1 MKCPKCNNFDT
12 KVLDSR
18 VVQDGNAIRRRREC
32 EYCEHRFTTFERR
45 GITDLVVI
53 KKDGSRELYDRSKI
67 TKALLLAY
75 AKRNI
80 GMEKLEEI
88 ISWLEAQRSTEG
100 EIASE
105 KIGMS
110 ILESLKHE
118 DPVAYIR
125 FASVYMNFDSL
136 EDFQQLVHPTKD

>member
-1 MKCPKCNNFDT
+1 MKCPKCSNYDT

-53 KKDGSRELYDRSKI
+53 KKDGSRELYDRTKI

-80 GMEKLEEI
+80 AMDKLEEI
-88 ISWLEAQRSTEG
+88 TAGLEVNWSAEG
-100 EIASE
+100 EIESV
-105 KIGMS
+105 KIGED
-110 ILESLKHE
+110 ILAALKTE

-125 FASVYMNFDSL
+125 FASVYMNFDSR
-136 EDFQQLVHPTKD
+136 EDFQHLMKK

>member
-1 MKCPKCNNFDT
+1 MKCPKCSNFDT

-45 GITDLVVI
+45 GITDLVVL
-53 KKDGSRELYDRSKI
+53 KKSGSRELYDRTKI

-80 GMEKLEEI
+80 AIEKLEEI
-88 ISWLEAQRSTEG
+88 VSSLEVQWSAEW
-100 EIASE
+100 EITSVQIWE
-105 KIGMS
+105 D
-110 ILESLKHE
+110 ILAALKTE

-125 FASVYMNFDSL
+125 FASVYMNFNSR
-136 EDFQQLVHPTKD
+136 EDFQDLMH

>member
-1 MKCPKCNNFDT
+1 MRCPKCNNFDT

-45 GITDLVVI
+45 GITDLIVI
-53 KKDGSRELYDRSKI
+53 KKDGARELYDRTKI

-80 GMEKLEEI
+80 AIDKLEEI
-88 ISWLEAQRSTEG
+88 IAGLEVNRSAEG
-100 EIASE
+100 EISSV
-105 KIGMS
+105 KIWED
-110 ILESLKHE
+110 ILASLKTE

-125 FASVYMNFDSL
+125 FASVYMNFNSR
-136 EDFQQLVHPTKD
+136 EDFQDLMLKP

>member
-53 KKDGSRELYDRSKI
+53 KKDGSRELYDRTKI

-75 AKRNI
+75 AKRNVA
-80 GMEKLEEI
+80 MDKLEEI
-88 ISWLEAQRSTEG
+88 TSALEIQRSADG
-100 EIASE
+100 EITSD
-105 KIGMS
+105 KI
-110 ILESLKHE
+110 
-118 DPVAYIR
+118 
-125 FASVYMNFDSL
+125 
-136 EDFQQLVHPTKD
+136 

>member
-53 KKDGSRELYDRSKI
+53 KKDGSRELYDRTKI

-75 AKRNI
+75 AKRNVA
-80 GMEKLEEI
+80 MDKLEEI
-88 ISWLEAQRSTEG
+88 TSALEIQRSADG
-100 EIASE
+100 EITSD
-105 KIGMS
+105 KIWS
-110 ILESLKHE
+110 DILASLKHE

-125 FASVYMNFDSL
+125 FASVYMNFHSL
-136 EDFQQLVHPTKD
+136 EDFQSLLNAEK

>member
-1 MKCPKCNNFDT
+1 MKCPKCSNYDT

-53 KKDGSRELYDRSKI
+53 KKDGSRELYDRTKI
-67 TKALLLAY
+67 TKAILSAY
-75 AKRNI
+75 AKRAI
-80 GMEKLEEI
+80 AMDKLEEI
-88 ISWLEAQRSTEG
+88 IAWLEVHWSAEW
-100 EIASE
+100 EISSVQIWE
-105 KIGMS
+105 D
-110 ILESLKHE
+110 ILAALKTE

-125 FASVYMNFDSL
+125 FASVYMNFDSR
-136 EDFQQLVHPTKD
+136 EDFQHLMKK

>member
-1 MKCPKCNNFDT
+1 MKCPKCSNFDT

-45 GITDLVVI
+45 GITDLVVL
-53 KKDGSRELYDRSKI
+53 KKDGTRELYDRTKI
-67 TKALLLAY
+67 TRALLLAY

-80 GMEKLEEI
+80 AMDKLEEI
-88 ISWLEAQRSTEG
+88 ISGLEVNRSG
-100 EIASE
+100 ENEIPSE
-105 KIGMS
+105 KIGAD
-110 ILESLKHE
+110 ILAALKAE

-125 FASVYMNFDSL
+125 FASVYMNFNSR
-136 EDFQQLVHPTKD
+136 EDFQHLMGKGK

>member
-1 MKCPKCNNFDT
+1 MKCPKCNNYDT

-45 GITDLVVI
+45 WITDLVVI
-53 KKDGSRELYDRSKI
+53 KKDWTRELYDRTKI
-67 TKALLLAY
+67 TKALILAY

-80 GMEKLEEI
+80 AIDKLEEI
-88 ISWLEAQRSTEG
+88 VSGLEVHRSAEWEISST
-100 EIASE
+100 
-105 KIGMS
+105 KIWED
-110 ILESLKHE
+110 ILVALKNE

-125 FASVYMNFDSL
+125 FASVYMNFNSR
-136 EDFQQLVHPTKD
+136 EDFQDLMVKS

>member
-1 MKCPKCNNFDT
+1 MKCPKCGNFDT

-45 GITDLVVI
+45 WITDLVVM
-53 KKDGSRELYDRSKI
+53 KKDGSRELYDRAKI

-80 GMEKLEEI
+80 AMDKLEEI
-88 ISWLEAQRSTEG
+88 IAWLEVNRSAEW
-100 EIASE
+100 EIASW
-105 KIGMS
+105 KIWED
-110 ILESLKHE
+110 ILAALKSE

-125 FASVYMNFDSL
+125 FASVYMNFHSR
-136 EDFQQLVHPTKD
+136 EDFQQLMKK

>member
-53 KKDGSRELYDRSKI
+53 KKDGTRELYDRTKI

-75 AKRNI
+75 AKRNVSMATLDEI
-80 GMEKLEEI
+80 TSGLEI
-88 ISWLEAQRSTEG
+88 QRSSDW
-100 EIASE
+100 EITSD
-105 KIGMS
+105 KIGS
-110 ILESLKHE
+110 DILAALRNE

-125 FASVYMNFDSL
+125 FGSVYMNFNSL
-136 EDFQQLVHPTKD
+136 EDFQGLLNQEQ

>member
-1 MKCPKCNNFDT
+1 MKCPKCWNFDT

-18 VVQDGNAIRRRREC
+18 VVQEGNAIRRRREC

-53 KKDGSRELYDRSKI
+53 KKDGSRELYDRTKI

-80 GMEKLEEI
+80 AMDKLEEI
-88 ISWLEAQRSTEG
+88 TSALEIQWSAEWEISSV
-100 EIASE
+100 
-105 KIGMS
+105 KIWED
-110 ILESLKHE
+110 ILAALKTE

-125 FASVYMNFDSL
+125 FASVYMNFHSR
-136 EDFQQLVHPTKD
+136 EDFQHLMKK

>member
-1 MKCPKCNNFDT
+1 MKCPKCSNFDT

-45 GITDLVVI
+45 GITDLVVL
-53 KKDGSRELYDRSKI
+53 KKSGSRELYDRTKI

-80 GMEKLEEI
+80 AIEKLEEI
-88 ISWLEAQRSTEG
+88 VSSLEVQWSAEW
-100 EIASE
+100 EITSV
-105 KIGMS
+105 KIWED
-110 ILESLKHE
+110 ILAALKTE

-125 FASVYMNFDSL
+125 FASVYMNFNSR
-136 EDFQQLVHPTKD
+136 EDFQDLMH

>member
-53 KKDGSRELYDRSKI
+53 KKDGSRELYDRTKI

-80 GMEKLEEI
+80 SMATLEEI
-88 ISWLEAQRSTEG
+88 TAALEVQWSAEW
-100 EIASE
+100 EIQSD
-105 KIGMS
+105 KIGAD
-110 ILESLKHE
+110 ILASLRHE

-125 FASVYMNFDSL
+125 FASVYMNFNSL
-136 EDFQQLVHPTKD
+136 EDFQGLLNAEQ

>member
-53 KKDGSRELYDRSKI
+53 KKDGSRELYDRTKI

-80 GMEKLEEI
+80 SMATLEEMTAA
-88 ISWLEAQRSTEG
+88 LEVQWSAEW
-100 EIASE
+100 EIQSD
-105 KIGMS
+105 KIGAD
-110 ILESLKHE
+110 ILASLRHE

-125 FASVYMNFDSL
+125 FASVYMNFNSL
-136 EDFQQLVHPTKD
+136 EDFQGLLNAEQ